1 MYKKIDKKLLQI
13 GSNIRKYRQLKHYNQ
28 EMLAEILGVSTST
41 VSRIENGSSAVD
53 ILILMELSKVL
64 EQPVEKIID
73 CRE

>member
-1 MYKKIDKKLLQI
+1 MYKKIDKQLLQI